1 MCGKRGDACDMPERS
16 SDWAMQGCLHANPT
30 LRLAK
35 RPCVAIGEMRAPCL
49 RSYQTGRCKPA
60 CA

>member
-16 SDWAMQGCLHANPT
+16 SDWAMQGCLRANPT

-49 RSYQTGRCKPA
+49 RS
-60 CA
+60 